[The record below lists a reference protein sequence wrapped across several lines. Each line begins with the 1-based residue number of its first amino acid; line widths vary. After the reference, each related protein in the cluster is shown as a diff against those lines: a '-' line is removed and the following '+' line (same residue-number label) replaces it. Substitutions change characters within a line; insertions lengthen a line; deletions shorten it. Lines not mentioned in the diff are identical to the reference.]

1 MECILNLVDPSFDP
15 GHADKYRLSILFRP
29 DGFSFC
35 VLDNRSYKF
44 IAICD
49 YQLIHSNKAV
59 KLRPEKL
66 CDKYTDVFASI
77 DLIKLPFRTKDVAFA
92 SPKLTLVPAGF
103 LRNETMDSYFRFNH
117 SLDAAEELRSQ
128 LIAIGEM
135 TAVFAMP
142 SCIKRVSEGWFTGV
156 KINCTAAVLIQ
167 RLLTANS
174 HILTRQVFINV
185 WGEFFDIIIIQGYK
199 LLYFNTFRKQA
210 AEDLVY
216 YIVYVLEQM
225 GFIPAEEEVTLM
237 GDILSESEE
246 FRLLYQYID
255 ILQFASLEGIAEFS
269 PVFSEV
275 PGHKYFTLYNLP
287 FCE

>member
-1 MECILNLVDPSFDP
+1 LECILNLVDPSFDP
-15 GHADKYRLSILFRP
+15 GNPDKYRLSILLRP

-44 IAICD
+44 TAISD
-49 YQLIHSNKAV
+49 YRLIHATQAG

-66 CDKYTDVFASI
+66 CDKYNDIFSTI
-77 DLIKLPFRTKDVAFA
+77 ELIKLPFKSMDVAFA

-117 SLDAAEELRSQ
+117 SLDATEELRSQ

-135 TAVFAMP
+135 TAVFALP
-142 SCIKRVSEGWFTGV
+142 SCIKRVSDGWFAG
-156 KINCTAAVLIQ
+156 INISCNAAVLIQ
-167 RLLTANS
+167 HLLTANS

-185 WGEFFDIIIIQGYK
+185 WAEYFDIIIIQGYK

-216 YIVYVLEQM
+216 YAIYVLEQM

-237 GDILSESEE
+237 GDILSDSEE
-246 FRLLYQYID
+246 FKLLYQYID
-255 ILQFASLEGIAEFS
+255 ILKFASLDGIAEFS
-269 PVFSEV
+269 PAFSEV
-275 PGHKYFTLYNLP
+275 PGHKYFTLFNLP